1 MSLPRTPMMLA
12 HLVKAVCENHGDL
25 LSACGE
31 LQVSYRHVCLWLQAD
46 PEAAGEVK
54 NAQMIGWASLENA
67 AYRRG
72 VHGVEKGVYFK
83 GEKVDTETQ
92 YSDTLL
98 SQMLKARVPGY
109 GDTPAT
115 TGMTVN
121 VAIMPRANTYEE
133 WIQQRETALSSSP
146 AEQVIT
152 VQPKMDDRVQ
162 NGQLQ
167 VLENK
172 GDGNEPGISRVLVGY
187 EPTPRISAV
196 FDEPDRLAPSS
207 LRDVL

>member
-1 MSLPRTPMMLA
+1 MMLA

-25 LSACGE
+25 LSACGD

-54 NAQMIGWASLENA
+54 NAQMMGWASLENA

-83 GEKVDTETQ
+83 GEKVDSETQ

-109 GDTPAT
+109 GDVPVQS
-115 TGMTVN
+115 GMTVN
-121 VAIMPRANTYEE
+121 VAIMPRAETYEE
-133 WIQQRETALSSSP
+133 WVQQRETALAQISINDKIIETSVK
-146 AEQVIT
+146 VIEH
-152 VQPKMDDRVQ
+152 K
-162 NGQLQ
+162 
-167 VLENK
+167 
-172 GDGNEPGISRVLVGY
+172 SRLK
-187 EPTPRISAV
+187 
-196 FDEPDRLAPSS
+196 
-207 LRDVL
+207 DVL

>member
-1 MSLPRTPMMLA
+1 MMLA

-25 LSACGE
+25 LSACAD

-54 NAQMIGWASLENA
+54 NAQMMGWASLENA

-83 GEKVDTETQ
+83 GEKVDSETQ

-121 VAIMPRANTYEE
+121 VAIMPRAETYEE
-133 WIQQRETALSSSP
+133 WVQQREIALSSS
-146 AEQVIT
+146 AATQVIT
-152 VQPKMDDRVQ
+152 VQP
-162 NGQLQ
+162 Q
-167 VLENK
+167 VIENK
-172 GDGNEPGISRVLVGY
+172 GDTERYPSDDRQL
-187 EPTPRISAV
+187 TPRISAV

-207 LRDVL
+207 LKDVL